1 MRLVIAAG
9 PPAAGKTAVLARA
22 LGRLARRGLRIAALK
37 CDGLVAH
44 DREAY
49 RAAGIDLQV
58 TRSGEMCPD
67 HHTAVAIG
75 EFATE
80 AAARRADLAVV
91 ETAGLCDRCSPF
103 LRRVPSLC
111 VLSTACNLRAPARM
125 RPLIQG
131 ADAAVLTKG
140 ELVSQAEREVLRAV
154 LRRLRPGLPVFEVNG
169 LTGEGVE
176 VLANWLVRLPPIE
189 LLPEEHLRHP
199 LPRGS
204 CSLCRGGIR

>member
-1 MRLVIAAG
+1 MRFLIAAG
-9 PPAAGKTAVLARA
+9 PPASGKTAVLARA
-22 LGRLARRGLRIAALK
+22 LGSLARRGLRIAALK
-37 CDGLVAH
+37 CDCLVSR

-49 RAAGIDLQV
+49 RAAGVELQV
-58 TRSGEMCPD
+58 TLSRELCPD

-75 EFATE
+75 DFAVE
-80 AAARRADLAVV
+80 AAARGVDLAVV

-111 VLSTACNLRAPARM
+111 VLSTACNLRAPAKM
-125 RPLIQG
+125 RPLVQG
-131 ADAAVLTKG
+131 ADCAVLTKG

-154 LRRLRPGLPVFEVNG
+154 LRAVNPGLPILEVNG

-176 VLANWLVRLPPIE
+176 ALATWLRKLAPVE

-204 CSLCRGGIR
+204 CTLCRGGIR

>member
-22 LGRLARRGLRIAALK
+22 LGRLARRGLRVAALK
-37 CDGLVAH
+37 CDCLVSH
-44 DREAY
+44 DRETY
-49 RAAGIDLQV
+49 RAAGVELEV
-58 TRSGEMCPD
+58 TLSGELCPD
-67 HHTAVAIG
+67 HHTAVATG
-75 EFATE
+75 DFAAA
-80 AAARRADLAVV
+80 AAARGADLALI

-103 LRRVPSLC
+103 LRRLPSLC
-111 VLSTACNLRAPARM
+111 VLSTACNLHAPAKM
-125 RPLIQG
+125 RPLVLG

-154 LRRLRPGLPVFEVNG
+154 LRRLRPGLPILEVNG

-176 VLANWLVRLPPIE
+176 ALARWLRRLPSVE
-189 LLPEEHLRHP
+189 LLPEEYLRHP

-204 CSLCRGGIR
+204 CTLCRGGIR

>member
-9 PPAAGKTAVLARA
+9 PPACGKTAVLGRA
-22 LGRLARRGLRIAALK
+22 AGHLVRQGLRVAVLK
-37 CDGLVAH
+37 CDCLAAGDA
-44 DREAY
+44 DAYREAGA
-49 RAAGIDLQV
+49 RIRVTLSHDL
-58 TRSGEMCPD
+58 CPD

-75 EFATE
+75 DFAV
-80 AAARRADLAVV
+80 ASGADSLDLALV

-111 VLSTACNLRAPARM
+111 ILATTGNLRAPAKM
-125 RPLIQG
+125 RPLVQG

-140 ELVSQAEREVLRAV
+140 ELVSQAEREVLQVV
-154 LRRLRPGLPVFEVNG
+154 LRRLRPGLPILEVNG

-176 VLANWLVRLPPIE
+176 ALATWLLRLPPVE

-204 CSLCRGGIR
+204 CALCRGGIG